1 MVLTDI
7 RACAQL
13 AKENGLTLVVDNT
26 FASPILQ
33 NPLDLGADIVYHS
46 VTKFINGHADVVGG
60 IIVAKTQDLFDQI
73 KKTLVLSGATMDPN
87 QAWLVLRGVKS
98 LALRVEKAQDN
109 AIKIAGFLENH
120 PKVAWVNYPGLKSH
134 PQHDLAKNQMKG
146 FGSLLCFGMKS
157 GFKAGQKLINTINI
171 PALAVSL
178 GGIESLIQHPA
189 SMTHASVSR
198 ENREKAG
205 ITDELIRLSV
215 GCEGFDDL
223 KNDLEE
229 TLSKID

>member
-1 MVLTDI
+1 
-7 RACAQL
+7 
-13 AKENGLTLVVDNT
+13 
-26 FASPILQ
+26 
-33 NPLDLGADIVYHS
+33 
-46 VTKFINGHADVVGG
+46 
-60 IIVAKTQDLFDQI
+60 
-73 KKTLVLSGATMDPN
+73 
-87 QAWLVLRGVKS
+87 
-98 LALRVEKAQDN
+98 VEKAQDN
-109 AIKIAGFLENH
+109 AIKIARFLENH

-134 PQHDLAKNQMKG
+134 PQHDLAKKQMKG
-146 FGSLLCFGMKS
+146 FGSLLCFGMKG
-157 GFKAGQKLINTINI
+157 GFKAGEKLINTVNI

-205 ITDELIRLSV
+205 IYDELIRLSV

-229 TLSKID
+229 TLSKIKMVNIK